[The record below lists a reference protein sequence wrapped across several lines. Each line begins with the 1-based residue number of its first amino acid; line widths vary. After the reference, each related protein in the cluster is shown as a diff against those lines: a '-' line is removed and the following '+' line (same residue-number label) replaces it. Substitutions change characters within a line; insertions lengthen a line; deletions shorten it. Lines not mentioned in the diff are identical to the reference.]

1 MFTKEAKTGGI
12 PNYLGYA
19 IEQSHL
25 SAFRDDILGIGF
37 ERRAG
42 RRRVSNENEQVF
54 QLFLH
59 WVKTTFDPQLIYYPF
74 SGWHTS
80 PRDILGTNRVIH
92 LSNDQCHSHLRDI
105 KNGQRVMAEA
115 LKHPFREAV
124 FDAVVL
130 KDIPPAV
137 DAIALFGSLRVLIK
151 PGGLFIVNSIGIG
164 PIIKIC
170 ENELERVKVPKK
182 FQRSKTRDNDLFLN
196 RNKWHC

>member
-1 MFTKEAKTGGI
+1 MFTKEAKTRRI
-12 PNYLGYA
+12 SNYLGYSR
-19 IEQSHL
+19 EQTHS
-25 SAFRDDILGIGF
+25 SDFRDDILGIGF

-42 RRRVSNENEQVF
+42 RRRVSNENERVF

-59 WVKTTFDPQLIYYPF
+59 WVRTTFDPQLIYYPF

-124 FDAVVL
+124 FDAVIL
-130 KDIPPAV
+130 KNIPQEV
-137 DAIALFGSLRVLIK
+137 NAISFFDSLRVLIK
-151 PGGLFIVNSIGIG
+151 PGGLFIVNATGIE
-164 PIIKIC
+164 PIVRVC
-170 ENELERVKVPKK
+170 EDKLERVKVPKK
-182 FQRSKTRDNDLFLN
+182 FRRSKTRDNDLFLN